1 MISLFQLD
9 SKTNGYYSVHP
20 KLRVNDA
27 ISEHDQPPRKQEN
40 EGRVELLKFEQR
52 IHTARR

>member
-9 SKTNGYYSVHP
+9 SKTNGYYSVHQ